1 MMQVEVQKTKADRK
15 RILISQEG
23 WTVRKGPQSPL
34 SKQGTKAVNV
44 QVGPDTDACGSQ
56 GESALLVWRIQEVQ
70 GWEGLKGL
78 TQPTHLT
85 NEETEAQG
93 RGWLTPDLTV
103 GHLPVRCYEFSHF
116 LWTNVFKPEGSS
128 NSKMPFI
135 CKLLISSQFRLQ
147 IKIAESKLDNTWII
161 FCFVHYCTQ
170 HLD

>member
-44 QVGPDTDACGSQ
+44 QVRPDTDACGSQ

-103 GHLPVRCYEFSHF
+103 GHLPVGCYEFPT
-116 LWTNVFKPEGSS
+116 LPGPMCS
-128 NSKMPFI
+128 N
-135 CKLLISSQFRLQ
+135 QRDLQ
-147 IKIAESKLDNTWII
+147 IPKCPLFGNYKQVWDSDYKLKSQKASSTTHGL
-161 FCFVHYCTQ
+161 FSALFTTVPST
-170 HLD
+170 

>member
-1 MMQVEVQKTKADRK
+1 M
-15 RILISQEG
+15 
-23 WTVRKGPQSPL
+23 

-93 RGWLTPDLTV
+93 RG
-103 GHLPVRCYEFSHF
+103 
-116 LWTNVFKPEGSS
+116 
-128 NSKMPFI
+128 
-135 CKLLISSQFRLQ
+135 
-147 IKIAESKLDNTWII
+147 
-161 FCFVHYCTQ
+161 
-170 HLD
+170 